1 MIKFPENSLL
11 QTIKKGFMNI
21 FCSLYQIGS
30 HLQEKVDRL
39 RLSHQTRTSRNA
51 LWGLFCN
58 TLNQTHL
65 SNFTAVP
72 RGSMDLSVFLY
83 SIINFPCSREQWP
96 LQEIILYSKLL
107 CPKVAT
113 IKRFNG
119 INAKWL
125 LNLSST
131 WNYLVFK
138 LTSEKQEPSWI
149 DLGFLFILNLPIAM
163 NHLHLGPLE
172 LFKGKIQNKNKH
184 IITGACLFFP
194 VDRFFS
200 IKSISDVYQRFVSFL

>member
-1 MIKFPENSLL
+1 MEQCVYISLFGPFYHMVKFPEYSLL
-11 QTIKKGFMNI
+11 QTIKKGFMII

-30 HLQEKVDRL
+30 HLLEKVDRL
-39 RLSHQTRTSRNA
+39 RLSHQTRTSTNA

-65 SNFTAVP
+65 SSFTAVP

-125 LNLSST
+125 LSLSST
-131 WNYLVFK
+131 WELSRLQTYKWKARTK
-138 LTSEKQEPSWI
+138 LNWF
-149 DLGFLFILNLPIAM
+149 GILIYP
-163 NHLHLGPLE
+163 
-172 LFKGKIQNKNKH
+172 
-184 IITGACLFFP
+184 
-194 VDRFFS
+194 
-200 IKSISDVYQRFVSFL
+200 